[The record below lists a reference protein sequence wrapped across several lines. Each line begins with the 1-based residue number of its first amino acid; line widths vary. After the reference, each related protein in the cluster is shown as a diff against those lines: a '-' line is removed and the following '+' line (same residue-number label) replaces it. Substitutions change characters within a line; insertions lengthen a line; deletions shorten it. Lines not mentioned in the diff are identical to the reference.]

1 VTQGYYKNPGATAE
15 ALRDGWFFSGDLGY
29 FDEDG
34 YLYLVDR
41 KKDMIISGGENV
53 YSLEI
58 ENVLLK
64 NEKVL
69 EAAVVGVPDAQW
81 GEIVK
86 AYIVLRPSAVMDKE
100 EVVQFCQQHLASY
113 KKPRLVEFVGSLPKN
128 SLGKILKKDLRRK

>member
-1 VTQGYYKNPGATAE
+1 VTEGYYKNPGATAE

-86 AYIVLRPSAVMDKE
+86 AYIVLRPSAAMDKE
-100 EVVQFCQQHLASY
+100 EVLHFCQQHLASY
-113 KKPRLVEFVGSLPKN
+113 KKPRLVEFVESLPKN